1 MPMTETD
8 IDERLDFAES
18 LIRRAGELAL
28 SYYRD
33 LGSLDVRQKGPQDL
47 VSEADVTTE
56 ALIRTA
62 IAAHFPDDHFV
73 GEESGGTGVGDIA
86 PTWVVDPID
95 GTQPFLLE
103 LPTWC
108 VSIAFVA
115 DGRTRLGLVYNPV
128 TDELFAARDGRG
140 ATLNG
145 RAIAVRPA
153 VRLADGLTTVGC
165 SSRADPLSVAG
176 AILRLLTAG
185 GIYHRTG
192 SGAIS
197 LCYVACGR
205 TIGYVE
211 ARIHSWDCLAAIL
224 VVTEAG
230 GRATDFLGGHGVAG
244 AGRLIAGSPGVF
256 EALEEV
262 LPA

>member
-1 MPMTETD
+1 MPMTEAD
-8 IDERLDFAES
+8 IDERLRFAES
-18 LIRRAGELAL
+18 VIRRAGQLAL
-28 SYYRD
+28 SYYGD
-33 LGSLDVRQKGPQDL
+33 LGSLDIRQKGPQDL

-62 IAAHFPDDHFV
+62 VAAHFPGDHFV
-73 GEESGGTGVGDIA
+73 GEESGGAGMGADA

-115 DGRTRLGLVYNPV
+115 DGRTRLGLVLNPV
-128 TDELFAARDGRG
+128 TDELFAARDGCG

-145 RAIAVRPA
+145 RPITVRPA
-153 VRLADGLTTVGC
+153 TTLADGLTTVGC
-165 SSRADPLSVAG
+165 SSRADPPTVAG

-185 GIYHRTG
+185 GVYHRTG

-205 TIGYVE
+205 MIGYVE
-211 ARIHSWDCLAAIL
+211 ARIHSWDCLAALL
-224 VVTEAG
+224 VVNEAG
-230 GRATDFLGGHGVAG
+230 GRSTDFLGTHGVAG
-244 AGRLIAGSPGVF
+244 SGRLVAGSPGVF
-256 EALEEV
+256 AALEDV